1 MGRPS
6 SVDRLVRL
14 LALPAWV
21 AEHPGASFDEAAA
34 HFGVGAR
41 TIERDVYTL
50 WVSGLPGGLPD
61 ALVDFDADDF
71 ESRRLRLTRPLGLD
85 RPIRL
90 SREEAV
96 SLLLALRVL
105 IGLFDADAEA
115 ASPLRRAE
123 AAVSALLGY
132 ERSDSAPPPDAPTGG
147 GGLSNGAHR
156 RDAAATAD
164 APGRPVPAEGDGA
177 GPAADRVPA
186 AAPVPA
192 GVGGAVLA
200 AVRRATARRER
211 LRLVYVSATDERTE
225 RDVDPLELVSD
236 GSHLSLLAWCCTA
249 RGERT
254 FRLDRIVSAEPAGRA
269 ADPHPRPS
277 FAAAGRPGRIA
288 RGEMAV
294 LHLEPGGRWLAEQIP
309 CEEVV
314 RLADGSLRVRVVGR
328 DERWLVGLVL
338 SAGRHLRGV
347 EPRSLAAAAAAR
359 ARGALERYA
368 NGGTSQGH

>member
-71 ESRRLRLTRPLGLD
+71 ESRRLRLTQPLGLD

-105 IGLFDADAEA
+105 IGLLDADAEA
-115 ASPLRRAE
+115 ALPLRRAE

-132 ERSDSAPPPDAPTGG
+132 ERPDSAPPPDAP
-147 GGLSNGAHR
+147 
-156 RDAAATAD
+156 
-164 APGRPVPAEGDGA
+164 GRPAPAEGDGA

-186 AAPVPA
+186 AAPAPA
-192 GVGGAVLA
+192 GGSGAVLA

-277 FAAAGRPGRIA
+277 SAAAGRPDHIA
-288 RGEMAV
+288 HGETAV

>member
-6 SVDRLVRL
+6 SVDRHVRL

-71 ESRRLRLTRPLGLD
+71 VSRRLRLTRPLGLD

-132 ERSDSAPPPDAPTGG
+132 ERPDSAPPPNAPTGG

-156 RDAAATAD
+156 RDAAA
-164 APGRPVPAEGDGA
+164 PA
-177 GPAADRVPA
+177 
-186 AAPVPA
+186 PA
-192 GVGGAVLA
+192 GGGGAVLA

-254 FRLDRIVSAEPAGRA
+254 FRLDRIVSAEPVGRA

-277 FAAAGRPGRIA
+277 SAAPRRPGRIA
-288 RGEMAV
+288 DGETAV
-294 LHLEPGGRWLAEQIP
+294 LHLEPSGRWLVEQIP

-314 RLADGSLRVRVVGR
+314 QLADGSLRVRVVGR

-347 EPRSLAAAAAAR
+347 EPRSLAVAAAAR

-368 NGGTSQGH
+368 GGVISQGC

>member
-105 IGLFDADAEA
+105 IGLLDADAEA

-123 AAVSALLGY
+123 SAVSALLGY
-132 ERSDSAPPPDAPTGG
+132 ERPDSAPPPDAPAGG
-147 GGLSNGAHR
+147 A
-156 RDAAATAD
+156 
-164 APGRPVPAEGDGA
+164 
-177 GPAADRVPA
+177 
-186 AAPVPA
+186 
-192 GVGGAVLA
+192 GAVLA

-277 FAAAGRPGRIA
+277 SAAAGRPDRIA
-288 RGEMAV
+288 HGETAV

-347 EPRSLAAAAAAR
+347 EPRSLAVAAAAR

>member
-71 ESRRLRLTRPLGLD
+71 ESRRLRLTQPLGLD

-105 IGLFDADAEA
+105 IGLLDADAEA

-132 ERSDSAPPPDAPTGG
+132 ERPDSAPPPDAP
-147 GGLSNGAHR
+147 
-156 RDAAATAD
+156 
-164 APGRPVPAEGDGA
+164 GRPAPAEGDGA

-186 AAPVPA
+186 AAPAPA
-192 GVGGAVLA
+192 GGGGAVLA

-225 RDVDPLELVSD
+225 RDVDPLGLVSD

-277 FAAAGRPGRIA
+277 SAAAGRPDRIA
-288 RGEMAV
+288 HGETAV

>member
-6 SVDRLVRL
+6 SVDRLVRV

-105 IGLFDADAEA
+105 IGLLDADAEA

-123 AAVSALLGY
+123 AAVGALLGY
-132 ERSDSAPPPDAPTGG
+132 ERSDSAQPPNAPTGG

-156 RDAAATAD
+156 RDAAA
-164 APGRPVPAEGDGA
+164 PA
-177 GPAADRVPA
+177 
-186 AAPVPA
+186 PA
-192 GVGGAVLA
+192 GGGGAVLA

-277 FAAAGRPGRIA
+277 SAAAGRPGRIA
-288 RGEMAV
+288 RGETAV

>member
-71 ESRRLRLTRPLGLD
+71 ESRRLRLTQPLGLD

-105 IGLFDADAEA
+105 IGLLDADAEA

-123 AAVSALLGY
+123 AAVSALLKY
-132 ERSDSAPPPDAPTGG
+132 ERPDSAPPPDAP
-147 GGLSNGAHR
+147 
-156 RDAAATAD
+156 
-164 APGRPVPAEGDGA
+164 GRPAPAEGDGA

-186 AAPVPA
+186 AAPAPA
-192 GVGGAVLA
+192 GGSGAVLA

-225 RDVDPLELVSD
+225 RDVDPLGLVSD

-277 FAAAGRPGRIA
+277 SAAAGRPDRIA
-288 RGEMAV
+288 HGETAV

>member
-71 ESRRLRLTRPLGLD
+71 ESRRLRLTQPLGLD

-105 IGLFDADAEA
+105 IGLLDADAEA

-132 ERSDSAPPPDAPTGG
+132 ERPDSAPPPDAP
-147 GGLSNGAHR
+147 
-156 RDAAATAD
+156 
-164 APGRPVPAEGDGA
+164 GRPAPAGGDGA

-186 AAPVPA
+186 AAPAPA
-192 GVGGAVLA
+192 GGSGAVLA

-277 FAAAGRPGRIA
+277 SAAAGRPDRIA
-288 RGEMAV
+288 HGETAV

>member
-105 IGLFDADAEA
+105 IGLLDADAEA

-132 ERSDSAPPPDAPTGG
+132 ERPDSAPPPNAPTGG
-147 GGLSNGAHR
+147 GGLLNGAHR
-156 RDAAATAD
+156 RDAAA
-164 APGRPVPAEGDGA
+164 PA
-177 GPAADRVPA
+177 
-186 AAPVPA
+186 PA

-225 RDVDPLELVSD
+225 RDVDPLELISD

-254 FRLDRIVSAEPAGRA
+254 FRLDRIVSAEPTGRA
-269 ADPHPRPS
+269 ADPHPRPRS
-277 FAAAGRPGRIA
+277 AAGRRPDRIA
-288 RGEMAV
+288 DGETAV

>member
-105 IGLFDADAEA
+105 IGLLDADAEA

-132 ERSDSAPPPDAPTGG
+132 ERPDSAPPPNAPTGG
-147 GGLSNGAHR
+147 DGLPNGAHR
-156 RDAAATAD
+156 RDAA
-164 APGRPVPAEGDGA
+164 G
-177 GPAADRVPA
+177 
-186 AAPVPA
+186 PVPA
-192 GVGGAVLA
+192 GGAGAVLA

-254 FRLDRIVSAEPAGRA
+254 FRLDRIVSAEPVGRA

-277 FAAAGRPGRIA
+277 SAAPRRPGRIA
-288 RGEMAV
+288 DGETAV
-294 LHLEPGGRWLAEQIP
+294 LHLEPSGRWLVEQIP

-314 RLADGSLRVRVVGR
+314 QLADGSLRVRVVGR

>member
-71 ESRRLRLTRPLGLD
+71 ESRRLRLTQPLGLD

-105 IGLFDADAEA
+105 IGLLDADAEA
-115 ASPLRRAE
+115 ALPLRRAE

-132 ERSDSAPPPDAPTGG
+132 ERPDSAPPPDAP
-147 GGLSNGAHR
+147 
-156 RDAAATAD
+156 
-164 APGRPVPAEGDGA
+164 GRPAPAEGDGA

-186 AAPVPA
+186 AAPAPA
-192 GVGGAVLA
+192 GGGGAVLA

-277 FAAAGRPGRIA
+277 SAAAGRPDRIA
-288 RGEMAV
+288 HGETAV

>member
-105 IGLFDADAEA
+105 IGLLDADAEA

-147 GGLSNGAHR
+147 DGLPNGAHR
-156 RDAAATAD
+156 RDAAATA
-164 APGRPVPAEGDGA
+164 
-177 GPAADRVPA
+177 
-186 AAPVPA
+186 PA
-192 GVGGAVLA
+192 GGTGAVLA
-200 AVRRATARRER
+200 AVRCATARRER

-254 FRLDRIVSAEPAGRA
+254 FRLDRIVSAEPVGRA

-277 FAAAGRPGRIA
+277 SAAPRRPGRIA
-288 RGEMAV
+288 DGETAV
-294 LHLEPGGRWLAEQIP
+294 LHLEPSGRWLVEQIP

-314 RLADGSLRVRVVGR
+314 QLADGSLRVRVVGR

-347 EPRSLAAAAAAR
+347 EPRSLAVAAAAR

-368 NGGTSQGH
+368 GGVISQGC

>member
-105 IGLFDADAEA
+105 IGLLDADAEA

-123 AAVSALLGY
+123 AAVGALLGY
-132 ERSDSAPPPDAPTGG
+132 ERSDSAQPP
-147 GGLSNGAHR
+147 N
-156 RDAAATAD
+156 
-164 APGRPVPAEGDGA
+164 APGRPA
-177 GPAADRVPA
+177 
-186 AAPVPA
+186 PA
-192 GVGGAVLA
+192 GVAGAVLA

-277 FAAAGRPGRIA
+277 SAAAGRPGRIA
-288 RGEMAV
+288 HGETAV

>member
-71 ESRRLRLTRPLGLD
+71 ESRRLRLTQPLGLD

-105 IGLFDADAEA
+105 IGLLDADAEA

-132 ERSDSAPPPDAPTGG
+132 ERPDSAPPPDAP
-147 GGLSNGAHR
+147 
-156 RDAAATAD
+156 
-164 APGRPVPAEGDGA
+164 GRPA
-177 GPAADRVPA
+177 
-186 AAPVPA
+186 PA
-192 GVGGAVLA
+192 GGSGAVLA

-225 RDVDPLELVSD
+225 RDVDPLGLVSD

-277 FAAAGRPGRIA
+277 SAAAGRPDRIA
-288 RGEMAV
+288 HGETAV

>member
-71 ESRRLRLTRPLGLD
+71 ESRRLRLTQPLGLD

-105 IGLFDADAEA
+105 IGLLDADAEA

-132 ERSDSAPPPDAPTGG
+132 ERSDSAQPP
-147 GGLSNGAHR
+147 
-156 RDAAATAD
+156 D
-164 APGRPVPAEGDGA
+164 APGRPAPAEGDGA

-192 GVGGAVLA
+192 GGGGAVLA

-236 GSHLSLLAWCCTA
+236 GSHLSLFAWCCTA

-277 FAAAGRPGRIA
+277 SAAAGRPDRIA
-288 RGEMAV
+288 HGETAV

>member
-71 ESRRLRLTRPLGLD
+71 ESRRLRLTQPLGLD

-132 ERSDSAPPPDAPTGG
+132 ERPDSAPPPDAP
-147 GGLSNGAHR
+147 
-156 RDAAATAD
+156 
-164 APGRPVPAEGDGA
+164 GRPA
-177 GPAADRVPA
+177 
-186 AAPVPA
+186 PA
-192 GVGGAVLA
+192 GGSGAVLA

-277 FAAAGRPGRIA
+277 SAAAGRPDRIA
-288 RGEMAV
+288 HGETAV

>member
-21 AEHPGASFDEAAA
+21 AEHPGASFDEAAT

-105 IGLFDADAEA
+105 IGLLDADAEA

-123 AAVSALLGY
+123 SAVSALLGY

-147 GGLSNGAHR
+147 DGLPNGAHR
-156 RDAAATAD
+156 RDAAATA
-164 APGRPVPAEGDGA
+164 
-177 GPAADRVPA
+177 
-186 AAPVPA
+186 PA
-192 GVGGAVLA
+192 GGTGAVLA

-236 GSHLSLLAWCCTA
+236 GSHLSLLAW
-249 RGERT
+249 
-254 FRLDRIVSAEPAGRA
+254 
-269 ADPHPRPS
+269 
-277 FAAAGRPGRIA
+277 
-288 RGEMAV
+288 
-294 LHLEPGGRWLAEQIP
+294 
-309 CEEVV
+309 
-314 RLADGSLRVRVVGR
+314 
-328 DERWLVGLVL
+328 
-338 SAGRHLRGV
+338 
-347 EPRSLAAAAAAR
+347 
-359 ARGALERYA
+359 
-368 NGGTSQGH
+368 

>member
-105 IGLFDADAEA
+105 IGLLDADAEA

-123 AAVSALLGY
+123 SAVSALLGY

-147 GGLSNGAHR
+147 DGLPNGAHR
-156 RDAAATAD
+156 RDAAATA
-164 APGRPVPAEGDGA
+164 
-177 GPAADRVPA
+177 
-186 AAPVPA
+186 PA
-192 GVGGAVLA
+192 GGTGAVLA

-254 FRLDRIVSAEPAGRA
+254 FRLDRIVSAEPVGRA

-277 FAAAGRPGRIA
+277 SAAPRRPGRIA
-288 RGEMAV
+288 DGETAV
-294 LHLEPGGRWLAEQIP
+294 LHLEPSGRWLVEQIP

-314 RLADGSLRVRVVGR
+314 QLADGSLRVRVVGR

-347 EPRSLAAAAAAR
+347 EPRSLAVAAAAR

-368 NGGTSQGH
+368 GGVISQGC

>member
-21 AEHPGASFDEAAA
+21 AEHPGASFDEAAT

-71 ESRRLRLTRPLGLD
+71 ESRRLRLTQPLGLD

-105 IGLFDADAEA
+105 IGLLDADAEA

-132 ERSDSAPPPDAPTGG
+132 ERSDSAQPP
-147 GGLSNGAHR
+147 
-156 RDAAATAD
+156 D
-164 APGRPVPAEGDGA
+164 APGRPAPAEGDGA

-192 GVGGAVLA
+192 GGGGAVLA

-236 GSHLSLLAWCCTA
+236 GSHLSLFAWCCTA

-277 FAAAGRPGRIA
+277 SAAAGRPGRIA
-288 RGEMAV
+288 HGETAV

-347 EPRSLAAAAAAR
+347 EPRSLAVAAAAR

>member
-71 ESRRLRLTRPLGLD
+71 ESRRLRLTQPLGLD

-105 IGLFDADAEA
+105 IGLLDADAEA
-115 ASPLRRAE
+115 ALPLRRAE

-132 ERSDSAPPPDAPTGG
+132 ERPDSAPPPDAP
-147 GGLSNGAHR
+147 
-156 RDAAATAD
+156 
-164 APGRPVPAEGDGA
+164 GRPAPAEGDGA

-186 AAPVPA
+186 AAPAPA
-192 GVGGAVLA
+192 GGSGAVLA

-225 RDVDPLELVSD
+225 RDVDPLGLVSD

-277 FAAAGRPGRIA
+277 SAAAGRPDRIA
-288 RGEMAV
+288 HGETAV

>member
-71 ESRRLRLTRPLGLD
+71 ESRRLRLTQPLGLD

-105 IGLFDADAEA
+105 IGLLDADAEA

-132 ERSDSAPPPDAPTGG
+132 ERPDSAPPPDAP
-147 GGLSNGAHR
+147 
-156 RDAAATAD
+156 
-164 APGRPVPAEGDGA
+164 GRPAPAEGDGA

-186 AAPVPA
+186 AAPAPA
-192 GVGGAVLA
+192 GGGGAVLA

-277 FAAAGRPGRIA
+277 SAAAGRPDRIA
-288 RGEMAV
+288 HGETAV